1 MKSKFA
7 AFTLLLATVFL
18 MASCLES
25 DNDYTYT
32 DDCAISSFS
41 VTTAKQNT
49 FVKTSD
55 GLRDSLVVKELTL
68 SNYKFY
74 IDQINGKIYNPD
86 SLPCGVEA
94 KKLLCSVSNSSAGL
108 VVIKKEKSDS
118 LDYFSSTDSLD
129 FSVDR
134 EVQVVSNS
142 GLSVKKYT
150 VHVNVHKEQADSFA
164 WHATP
169 ICAELKNLQG
179 IKTAAVNGKLLLLGT
194 DGNNT
199 LVYAN
204 NGTQWTKCE
213 TNLGHNLAADAYKS
227 LVTKDDYA
235 YISDGGNIVRT
246 NDGKT
251 WNIMGEAT
259 DVTRL
264 VAASRYSLYGY
275 ATDGRLMTSKDNGAT
290 WTVAEIDDEL
300 SLMPYGETTYASV
313 EIEGYAKTDRV
324 MLFGTRDAATY
335 PNDKYLTIWGKI
347 DEAAE
352 NSENQP
358 WAYYGVSADNNHAAP
373 LLSGIS
379 AVAYDGGVYM
389 MGQEEG
395 KAPKFY
401 KSLDNGITWRED
413 TATVMLPTNFNEN
426 ATNAITAKGT
436 YALTVDKNKSLW
448 LVNASNGMTWRGR
461 INRLGWAK
469 EQTAFEK

>member
-7 AFTLLLATVFL
+7 AFTLLLATVLL

-74 IDQINGKIYNPD
+74 IDQLNGKVYNPD
-86 SLPCGVEA
+86 SLPCGVDA
-94 KKLLCSVSNSSAGL
+94 KKLLCSVSNSSSGL
-108 VVIKKEKSDS
+108 VVIKKVKSDS

-150 VHVNVHKEQADSFA
+150 IHVNVHKEQADSFA

-213 TNLGHNLAADAYKS
+213 TNLGHDLAADAYKS

-275 ATDGRLMTSKDNGAT
+275 ATDGRLMTSKDNDAT

>member
-86 SLPCGVEA
+86 SLPCGVDA

-129 FSVDR
+129 FSVDC

-169 ICAELKNLQG
+169 ICAELKTMQA
-179 IKTAAVNGKLLLLGT
+179 IKTAAVNGKLILLGT
-194 DGNNT
+194 DGNT
-199 LVYAN
+199 TIVYTN

-227 LVTKDDYA
+227 LVTKDDYV

-251 WNIMGEAT
+251 WDIMGTAT

-290 WTVAEIDDEL
+290 WAVAEIDDEL

>member
-86 SLPCGVEA
+86 SLPCGVDA

-169 ICAELKNLQG
+169 ICAELKTMQA
-179 IKTAAVNGKLLLLGT
+179 IKTAAVNGKLILLGT
-194 DGNNT
+194 GGNT
-199 LVYAN
+199 TIVYTN

-227 LVTKDDYA
+227 LVTKDDYV

-251 WNIMGEAT
+251 WDIMGTAT

-290 WTVAEIDDEL
+290 WAVAEIDDEL

>member
-86 SLPCGVEA
+86 SLPCGVDA

-335 PNDKYLTIWGKI
+335 PNDKYLTIWGQI

>member
-7 AFTLLLATVFL
+7 AFTLLLATVLL

-74 IDQINGKIYNPD
+74 IDQLNGKVYNPD
-86 SLPCGVEA
+86 SLPCGVDA
-94 KKLLCSVSNSSAGL
+94 KKLLCSVSNSSSGL
-108 VVIKKEKSDS
+108 VVIKKVKSDS

-150 VHVNVHKEQADSFA
+150 IHVNVHKEQADSFA

-194 DGNNT
+194 DGSNT

>member
-7 AFTLLLATVFL
+7 AFTLLLATVLL

-74 IDQINGKIYNPD
+74 IDQLNGKVYNPD
-86 SLPCGVEA
+86 SLPCAVDA
-94 KKLLCSVSNSSAGL
+94 KKLLCSVSNSSSGL
-108 VVIKKEKSDS
+108 VVIKKVKSDS

-150 VHVNVHKEQADSFA
+150 IHVNVHKEQADSFA

>member
-7 AFTLLLATVFL
+7 AFTLLLATVLL

-86 SLPCGVEA
+86 SLPCGVDA

-251 WNIMGEAT
+251 WDIMGTAT

>member
-55 GLRDSLVVKELTL
+55 RLRDSLVVKELTL

-86 SLPCGVEA
+86 SLPCGVDA

-169 ICAELKNLQG
+169 ICAELKTMQA
-179 IKTAAVNGKLLLLGT
+179 IKTAAVNGKLILLGT

-389 MGQEEG
+389 MGQEDG

>member
-68 SNYKFY
+68 SSYKFY
-74 IDQINGKIYNPD
+74 IDQINGKVYNPD
-86 SLPCGVEA
+86 SLPCGVDA
-94 KKLLCSVSNSSAGL
+94 KKLLCSVSNSSSGL
-108 VVIKKEKSDS
+108 VVIKKVKSDS

-150 VHVNVHKEQADSFA
+150 IHVNVHKEQADSFA

-213 TNLGHNLAADAYKS
+213 TNLGHNFAADAYKS

-251 WNIMGEAT
+251 WDTMGEAT
-259 DVTRL
+259 GVTRL

-290 WTVAEIDDEL
+290 WVVAEIDDEL

-335 PNDKYLTIWGKI
+335 PNDKHLTVWGKI
-347 DEAAE
+347 DEAAK

-389 MGQEEG
+389 IGQEEG

-426 ATNAITAKGT
+426 TANAITEKGT

-448 LVNASNGMTWRGR
+448 LVNARNGKTWRGR

>member
-18 MASCLES
+18 MASCLDS

-41 VTTAKQNT
+41 VTTAKQKT

-55 GLRDSLVVKELTL
+55 GLRDSLVVKELSL

-86 SLPCGVEA
+86 SLPCGVDA

-169 ICAELKNLQG
+169 ICAELKTMQA
-179 IKTAAVNGKLLLLGT
+179 IKTAAVNGKLILLGT
-194 DGNNT
+194 DGNT
-199 LVYAN
+199 TIVYTN

-227 LVTKDDYA
+227 LVTKDDYV

-251 WNIMGEAT
+251 WDIMGTAT

-290 WTVAEIDDEL
+290 WAVAEIDDEL

>member
-86 SLPCGVEA
+86 SLPCGVDA

-169 ICAELKNLQG
+169 ICAELKTMQA
-179 IKTAAVNGKLLLLGT
+179 IKTAAVNGKLILLGT
-194 DGNNT
+194 DDNT
-199 LVYAN
+199 TIVYTN

-227 LVTKDDYA
+227 LVTKDDYV

-251 WNIMGEAT
+251 WDIMGTAT

-290 WTVAEIDDEL
+290 WAVAEIDDEL
-300 SLMPYGETTYASV
+300 SLMPYGDTTYASV

>member
-7 AFTLLLATVFL
+7 AFTLLLATVLL

-74 IDQINGKIYNPD
+74 IDQLNGKVYNPD
-86 SLPCGVEA
+86 SLPCGVDA
-94 KKLLCSVSNSSAGL
+94 KKLLCSVSNSSSGL
-108 VVIKKEKSDS
+108 VVIKKVKSDS

-150 VHVNVHKEQADSFA
+150 IHVNVHKEQADSFA

-324 MLFGTRDAATY
+324 MLFGTRNAATY

>member
-86 SLPCGVEA
+86 SLPCGVDA

-150 VHVNVHKEQADSFA
+150 IHVNVHKEQADSFA

-413 TATVMLPTNFNEN
+413 TATEMLPTIFNEN

>member
-86 SLPCGVEA
+86 SLPCGVDA

-169 ICAELKNLQG
+169 ICAELKTMQA
-179 IKTAAVNGKLLLLGT
+179 IKTAAVNGKLILLGT
-194 DGNNT
+194 DGNT
-199 LVYAN
+199 TIVYTN

-227 LVTKDDYA
+227 LVTKDDYV

-251 WNIMGEAT
+251 WDIMGTAT

-426 ATNAITAKGT
+426 ATNAITANGT

>member
-86 SLPCGVEA
+86 SLPCGVDA

-169 ICAELKNLQG
+169 ICAELKTMQA
-179 IKTAAVNGKLLLLGT
+179 IKTAAVNGKLILLGT
-194 DGNNT
+194 DGNT
-199 LVYAN
+199 TIVYTN

-227 LVTKDDYA
+227 LVTKDDYV

-251 WNIMGEAT
+251 WDIMGTAT

-290 WTVAEIDDEL
+290 WAVAEIDDEL

-347 DEAAE
+347 DEVAE

>member
-86 SLPCGVEA
+86 SLPCGVDA

-169 ICAELKNLQG
+169 ICAELKTMQA
-179 IKTAAVNGKLLLLGT
+179 IKTAAVNGKLILLGT
-194 DGNNT
+194 DGNT
-199 LVYAN
+199 TIVYTN

-227 LVTKDDYA
+227 LVTKDDYV

-251 WNIMGEAT
+251 WDIMGTAT

-275 ATDGRLMTSKDNGAT
+275 ATDGRLMTSKDDGAT
-290 WTVAEIDDEL
+290 WAVAEIDDEL

>member
-7 AFTLLLATVFL
+7 AFTLLLATVLL

-74 IDQINGKIYNPD
+74 IDQLNGKVYNPD
-86 SLPCGVEA
+86 SLPCGVDA
-94 KKLLCSVSNSSAGL
+94 KKLLCSVSNSSSGL
-108 VVIKKEKSDS
+108 VVIKKVKSDS

-150 VHVNVHKEQADSFA
+150 IHVNVHKEQADSFA

-264 VAASRYSLYGY
+264 VAASRYSRYGY

>member
-86 SLPCGVEA
+86 SLPCGVDA

-169 ICAELKNLQG
+169 ICAELKTMQA
-179 IKTAAVNGKLLLLGT
+179 IKTAAVNGKLILLGT
-194 DGNNT
+194 DGNT
-199 LVYAN
+199 TIVYTN

-227 LVTKDDYA
+227 LVTKDDYV

-251 WNIMGEAT
+251 WDIMGTAT

-290 WTVAEIDDEL
+290 WAVAEIDDEL

>member
-86 SLPCGVEA
+86 SLPCGVDA

-134 EVQVVSNS
+134 EVQVISNS

-150 VHVNVHKEQADSFA
+150 IHVNVHKEQADSFA

-251 WNIMGEAT
+251 WDIMGEAT

-335 PNDKYLTIWGKI
+335 PNDKHLTIWGKI
-347 DEAAE
+347 DEAAA

-358 WAYYGVSADNNHAAP
+358 WAYYGVSADNKHAAP

-389 MGQEEG
+389 IGQEEG

-401 KSLDNGITWRED
+401 KSLDNGITWRKD

-426 ATNAITAKGT
+426 ATNAITAKCT

>member
-86 SLPCGVEA
+86 SLPCGVDA

-324 MLFGTRDAATY
+324 MLFGTRNAATY

>member
-7 AFTLLLATVFL
+7 AFTLLLATVLL

-74 IDQINGKIYNPD
+74 IDQLNGKVYNPD
-86 SLPCGVEA
+86 SLPCGVDA
-94 KKLLCSVSNSSAGL
+94 KKLLCSVSNSSSGL
-108 VVIKKEKSDS
+108 VVIKKVKSDS

-150 VHVNVHKEQADSFA
+150 IHVNVHKEQADSFA

-194 DGNNT
+194 DGSNT

-426 ATNAITAKGT
+426 ATNAITANGT

>member
-25 DNDYTYT
+25 DNDYTYA

-86 SLPCGVEA
+86 SLPCGVDA

-169 ICAELKNLQG
+169 ICAELKTMQA

-194 DGNNT
+194 DGNAT
-199 LVYAN
+199 IVYTN

-227 LVTKDDYA
+227 LVTKDDYV

-251 WNIMGEAT
+251 WDIMGTAT
-259 DVTRL
+259 GVTRL

-290 WTVAEIDDEL
+290 WTVAEIDDKL

-335 PNDKYLTIWGKI
+335 PNDKHLTIWGKI
-347 DEAAE
+347 DEAAA

-358 WAYYGVSADNNHAAP
+358 WAYYGVSADNKHAAP

-389 MGQEEG
+389 IGQEEG

-448 LVNASNGMTWRGR
+448 LVNASNGKTWRGR
-461 INRLGWAK
+461 INRLGWTK

>member
-7 AFTLLLATVFL
+7 AFTLLLATVLL

-74 IDQINGKIYNPD
+74 IDQLNGKVYNPD
-86 SLPCGVEA
+86 SLPCGVDA
-94 KKLLCSVSNSSAGL
+94 KKLLCSVSNSSSGL
-108 VVIKKEKSDS
+108 VVIKKVKSDS

-150 VHVNVHKEQADSFA
+150 IHVNVHKEQADSFA

-251 WNIMGEAT
+251 WDIMGEAT

>member
-7 AFTLLLATVFL
+7 AFTLLLATVLL

-74 IDQINGKIYNPD
+74 IDQLNGKVYNPD
-86 SLPCGVEA
+86 SLPCGVDA
-94 KKLLCSVSNSSAGL
+94 KKLLCSVSNSSSGL
-108 VVIKKEKSDS
+108 VVIKKVKSDS

-150 VHVNVHKEQADSFA
+150 IHVNVHKEQADSFA

-300 SLMPYGETTYASV
+300 SLMPYGESTYASV

>member
-86 SLPCGVEA
+86 SLPCGVDA

-169 ICAELKNLQG
+169 ICAELKTMQA
-179 IKTAAVNGKLLLLGT
+179 IKTAAVNGKLILLGT
-194 DGNNT
+194 DGNT
-199 LVYAN
+199 TIVYTN

-227 LVTKDDYA
+227 LVTKDDYV

-251 WNIMGEAT
+251 WDIMGTAT

-290 WTVAEIDDEL
+290 WAVAEIDDEL

-426 ATNAITAKGT
+426 ATNAITANGT
-436 YALTVDKNKSLW
+436 YALTVDKTKSLW

>member
-86 SLPCGVEA
+86 SLPCGVDA

-227 LVTKDDYA
+227 LVTKDDYV

-251 WNIMGEAT
+251 WDIMGTAT

-290 WTVAEIDDEL
+290 WAVAEIDDEL

>member
-86 SLPCGVEA
+86 SLPCGVDA

-169 ICAELKNLQG
+169 ICAELKTMQA
-179 IKTAAVNGKLLLLGT
+179 IKTAAVNGKLILLGT
-194 DGNNT
+194 DGNT
-199 LVYAN
+199 TIVYTN

-227 LVTKDDYA
+227 LVTKDDYV

-251 WNIMGEAT
+251 WDIMGTAT

-290 WTVAEIDDEL
+290 WAVAEIDDEL

-436 YALTVDKNKSLW
+436 YALPVDKNKSLW

>member
-7 AFTLLLATVFL
+7 AFTLLLATVLL

-74 IDQINGKIYNPD
+74 IDQLNGKVYNPD
-86 SLPCGVEA
+86 SLPCGVDA
-94 KKLLCSVSNSSAGL
+94 KKLLCSVSNSSSGL
-108 VVIKKEKSDS
+108 VVIKKVKSDS

-134 EVQVVSNS
+134 EVQVISNS

-150 VHVNVHKEQADSFA
+150 IHVNVHKEQADSFA

-213 TNLGHNLAADAYKS
+213 TNLGHNLTADAYKS

-251 WNIMGEAT
+251 WDIMGEAT

>member
-7 AFTLLLATVFL
+7 AFTLLLATVLL

-74 IDQINGKIYNPD
+74 IDQLNGKVYNPD
-86 SLPCGVEA
+86 SLPCGVDA
-94 KKLLCSVSNSSAGL
+94 KKLLCSVSNSSSGL
-108 VVIKKEKSDS
+108 VVIKKVKSDS

-150 VHVNVHKEQADSFA
+150 IHVNVHKEQADSFA

-204 NGTQWTKCE
+204 NSTQWTKCE

>member
-86 SLPCGVEA
+86 SLPCGVDA

-169 ICAELKNLQG
+169 ICAELKTMQA
-179 IKTAAVNGKLLLLGT
+179 IKTAAVNGKLILLGT
-194 DGNNT
+194 DGNT
-199 LVYAN
+199 TIVYTN

-227 LVTKDDYA
+227 LVTKDDYV

-251 WNIMGEAT
+251 WDIMGTAT

-264 VAASRYSLYGY
+264 VAASRHSLYGY

-290 WTVAEIDDEL
+290 WAVAEIDDEL

>member
-7 AFTLLLATVFL
+7 AFTLLLATVLL

-74 IDQINGKIYNPD
+74 IDQLNGKVYNPD
-86 SLPCGVEA
+86 SLPCGVDA
-94 KKLLCSVSNSSAGL
+94 KKLLCSVSNSSSGL
-108 VVIKKEKSDS
+108 VVIKKVKSDS

-150 VHVNVHKEQADSFA
+150 IHVNVHKEQADSFA

-227 LVTKDDYA
+227 LVTKDDYV
-235 YISDGGNIVRT
+235 YISDGDNIVRT

-251 WNIMGEAT
+251 WDIMGTAT
-259 DVTRL
+259 GVKRL

-275 ATDGRLMTSKDNGAT
+275 DTDGRLMTSKDNGAT

-324 MLFGTRDAATY
+324 MLLGTRDAATY
-335 PNDKYLTIWGKI
+335 PNDKHLTIWGKI
-347 DEAAE
+347 DEAAA

-358 WAYYGVSADNNHAAP
+358 WAYYVVSADNKHAAP

>member
-86 SLPCGVEA
+86 SLPCGVDA

-150 VHVNVHKEQADSFA
+150 IHVNVHKEQADSFA

-251 WNIMGEAT
+251 WDIMGT
-259 DVTRL
+259 
-264 VAASRYSLYGY
+264 

>member
-7 AFTLLLATVFL
+7 AFTLLLATVLL

-74 IDQINGKIYNPD
+74 IDQLNGKVYNPD
-86 SLPCGVEA
+86 SLPCGVDA
-94 KKLLCSVSNSSAGL
+94 KKLLCSVSNSSSGL
-108 VVIKKEKSDS
+108 VVIKKVKSDS

-150 VHVNVHKEQADSFA
+150 IHVNVHKEQADSFA

-251 WNIMGEAT
+251 WDIMGTAT

-290 WTVAEIDDEL
+290 WAVAEIDDEL

>member
-7 AFTLLLATVFL
+7 AFTLLLTTVLL

-74 IDQINGKIYNPD
+74 IDQLNGKVYNPD
-86 SLPCGVEA
+86 SLPCGVDA
-94 KKLLCSVSNSSAGL
+94 KKLLCSVSNSSSGL
-108 VVIKKEKSDS
+108 VVIKKVKSDS

-150 VHVNVHKEQADSFA
+150 IHVNVHKEQADSFA

>member
-74 IDQINGKIYNPD
+74 IDQLNGKVYNPD
-86 SLPCGVEA
+86 SLPCGVDA
-94 KKLLCSVSNSSAGL
+94 KKLLCSVSNSSSGL
-108 VVIKKEKSDS
+108 VVIKKVKSDS

-134 EVQVVSNS
+134 EVQVISNS

-150 VHVNVHKEQADSFA
+150 IHVNVHKEQADSFA

-251 WNIMGEAT
+251 WNTMGTAT

-347 DEAAE
+347 DEAAA

-426 ATNAITAKGT
+426 ATNAITAKCT

>member
-86 SLPCGVEA
+86 SLPCGVDA

-169 ICAELKNLQG
+169 ICAELKTMQA
-179 IKTAAVNGKLLLLGT
+179 IKTAAVNGKLILLGT
-194 DGNNT
+194 DGNT
-199 LVYAN
+199 TIVYTN

-227 LVTKDDYA
+227 LVTKDDYV

-251 WNIMGEAT
+251 WDIMGTAT

-290 WTVAEIDDEL
+290 WAVAEIDDEL

-426 ATNAITAKGT
+426 ATNTITANGT

>member
-18 MASCLES
+18 MASCLDS

-41 VTTAKQNT
+41 VTTAKQKT

-86 SLPCGVEA
+86 SLPCGVDA

-169 ICAELKNLQG
+169 ICAELKTMQA
-179 IKTAAVNGKLLLLGT
+179 IKTAAVNGKLILLGT
-194 DGNNT
+194 DGNT
-199 LVYAN
+199 TIVYTN

-227 LVTKDDYA
+227 LVTKDDYV

-251 WNIMGEAT
+251 WDIMGTAT

-290 WTVAEIDDEL
+290 WAVAEIDDEL

>member
-7 AFTLLLATVFL
+7 AFTLLLATVLL

-74 IDQINGKIYNPD
+74 IDQLNGKVYNPD
-86 SLPCGVEA
+86 SLPCGVDA
-94 KKLLCSVSNSSAGL
+94 KKLLCSVSNSSSGL
-108 VVIKKEKSDS
+108 VVIKKVKSDS

-150 VHVNVHKEQADSFA
+150 IHVNVHKEQADSFA

-169 ICAELKNLQG
+169 ICAELKTMQA
-179 IKTAAVNGKLLLLGT
+179 IKTAAVNGKLILLGT
-194 DGNNT
+194 DGNT
-199 LVYAN
+199 TIVYTN

-227 LVTKDDYA
+227 LVTKDDYV

-251 WNIMGEAT
+251 WDIMGTAT

-290 WTVAEIDDEL
+290 WAVAEIDDEL